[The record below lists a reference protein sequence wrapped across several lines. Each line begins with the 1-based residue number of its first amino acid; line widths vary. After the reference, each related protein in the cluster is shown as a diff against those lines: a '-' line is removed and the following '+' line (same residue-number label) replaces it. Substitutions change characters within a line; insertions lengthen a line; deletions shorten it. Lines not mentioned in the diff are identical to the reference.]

1 MTTPVS
7 GPGQFSKRTDTAV
20 SNANNTLPNA
30 QYGENRDY
38 QEAKSAAP
46 MAAGPEATPV
56 NLSDLFNGAK
66 RNVIPLNSPS
76 AEPNTPVTDGAASG
90 LGAGPE
96 ALAMSQ
102 PAPQAN
108 NDALKASLT
117 ALEWMANR
125 PGSSDSARE
134 LVRKL
139 KAQIG

>member
-46 MAAGPEATPV
+46 EAAAESAPQF

-66 RNVIPLNSPS
+66 RNVVPLNAPS

-102 PAPQAN
+102 PAPPVS
-108 NDALKASLT
+108 DATKASLPG
-117 ALEWMANR
+117 LEWMASREN
-125 PGSSDSARE
+125 SSQMARE
-134 LVRKL
+134 IVRKL

>member
-20 SNANNTLPNA
+20 SNANNALANA

-38 QEAKSAAP
+38 QEAKSGAP
-46 MAAGPEATPV
+46 MGADQGSPQF
-56 NLSDLFNGAK
+56 DIGQLFSGAK
-66 RNVIPLNSPS
+66 RNVVPLNAPS

-96 ALAMSQ
+96 ALALSQ
-102 PAPQAN
+102 PAPPIP
-108 NDALKASLT
+108 DSLKASLP
-117 ALEWMANR
+117 ALEWMASRDN
-125 PGSSDSARE
+125 SSQMARE
-134 LVRKL
+134 IVRKL